1 MTFRQLIG
9 GAETTLLGG
18 PHPDRARLDAE
29 RLLLYLL
36 RKDKAWLLANGDGTP
51 SFDDSGEY
59 AGLIQRRLAGE
70 PIQYITGEAE
80 FFGIPFRITPDVLIP
95 RPETEHLVEAALKLT
110 PPSSQRRILDVGTG
124 SGAIAIAIARN
135 RPSCQ
140 ITATDLSAGAI
151 NLARANAGR
160 AGVDERIRFLRG
172 DLFTPVTGE
181 RFDIVV
187 SNPPYVP
194 LRDRNSL
201 SVEVRE
207 FEPQS
212 ALFAGEDGLDL
223 YRRLIP
229 EAVPFLEP
237 NGWLLLEIGYG
248 QQPAIEELL
257 QTSGY
262 TGVDFIPDYQAIP
275 RVAIART
282 P

>member
-1 MTFRQLIG
+1 VRPAEQGCFRT
-9 GAETTLLGG
+9 A
-18 PHPDRARLDAE
+18 
-29 RLLLYLL
+29 
-36 RKDKAWLLANGDGTP
+36 DKLSEG
-51 SFDDSGEY
+51 
-59 AGLIQRRLAGE
+59 
-70 PIQYITGEAE
+70 
-80 FFGIPFRITPDVLIP
+80 
-95 RPETEHLVEAALKLT
+95 H
-110 PPSSQRRILDVGTG
+110 G